1 MSSELTAG
9 AARGASRSVLGASG
23 SIPGAPQEG
32 AHVPPCLKEFHERA
46 NIEIQFTFMQ
56 RKIKHISENDKRN
69 NDFGVPIRL
78 LGRNELKMHH
88 QGAFWSVRGAP
99 GVGVPI

>member
-1 MSSELTAG
+1 
-9 AARGASRSVLGASG
+9 
-23 SIPGAPQEG
+23 
-32 AHVPPCLKEFHERA
+32 
-46 NIEIQFTFMQ
+46 MQ
-56 RKIKHISENDKRN
+56 RKIKHISKNDKLN
-69 NDFGVPIRL
+69 NDFGVPMSL